1 MSKSKRK
8 KLLAC
13 IVDHYIKTG
22 NPIGSSNLIKLYKLR
37 SSPSAVRNELNL
49 MMKCGLLVQKH
60 ISSGRIPTEK
70 GIRCYIDSLLTASTK
85 RNNMIEIASSKYK
98 DIDGTLDQVATAIS
112 SDLLSSFTHTACLVT
127 LPDIKFMKIQSF
139 KVVQFSEKKILLI
152 LVLEGGIT
160 EKTYIKLDTQ
170 IPSSQLN
177 NISNYLNSLT
187 YGLTLNEVKN
197 KVLSKLKSNK
207 PQYSQFVE
215 NLFKFSVEVCEKEK
229 DIEVLI
235 NGKLSELNDNALD
248 NLEVSKNLLHVF
260 EHKDFLVDLLSKVVD
275 ENRSTK
281 VFIGTFNGMPT
292 GCSLIA
298 APYGYRNSYGSLGV
312 FGPMRMDYSEIIP
325 LVNYTA
331 EYLSRVVFEGG
342 NYGKW

>member
-1 MSKSKRK
+1 MSKSKRR

-13 IVDHYIKTG
+13 VVDHYIKTG
-22 NPIGSSNLIKLYKLR
+22 NPIGSSNLIKLYKFK
-37 SSPSAVRNELNL
+37 SSPSTVRNELNL
-49 MMKCGLLVQKH
+49 MMKDGLLEQKH

-70 GIRCYIDSLLTASTK
+70 GIRFYIDDLLSNPS
-85 RNNMIEIASSKYK
+85 RNNNMIELASSKYRN
-98 DIDGTLDQVATAIS
+98 IDGTLDQVATAV

-139 KVVQFSEKKILLI
+139 KIVQFSEKKILVI

-177 NISNYLNSLT
+177 NISDYLNSLT
-187 YGLTLNEVKN
+187 YGLTLNEVKS

-207 PQYSQFVE
+207 PQYSKFVE

-229 DIEVLI
+229 DVEVLI
-235 NGKLSELNDNALD
+235 NGKLSELNDDALN

-275 ENRSTK
+275 DNNSTK
-281 VFIGTFNGMPT
+281 VFVGTFNGMPT

-298 APYGYRNSYGSLGV
+298 APYGYSKSYGSLGV

-325 LVNYTA
+325 LVNFTA
-331 EYLSRVVFEGG
+331 EYLSRVVSEGG
-342 NYGKW
+342 NYGTW